1 MLGPVA
7 ANSGAGHCRQFSNLR
22 TGHVF
27 AIASVH
33 AGRRDKHVEGDAL
46 GAQEWG
52 DGAECVDVAVIERK
66 RDAVLVCGSKRND
79 GDVVFVRQLLNG
91 FYLLRKLRVGH
102 GVDAVDIA
110 IYFIANRV
118 IHEDAPALGVGQWC
132 EAARGAN
139 KCCNLALGSEHPLIL
154 RASGFG
160 RGEGHIVWAH
170 LRVSARRFNGC
181 TPWGKQAA

>member
-1 MLGPVA
+1 M
-7 ANSGAGHCRQFSNLR
+7 
-22 TGHVF
+22 
-27 AIASVH
+27 
-33 AGRRDKHVEGDAL
+33 EGDAL

-52 DGAECVDVAVIERK
+52 NNGEHIDVAVVERK
-66 RDAVLVCGSKRND
+66 RDAVLVSGSKRND

>member
-1 MLGPVA
+1 M
-7 ANSGAGHCRQFSNLR
+7 
-22 TGHVF
+22 
-27 AIASVH
+27 
-33 AGRRDKHVEGDAL
+33 EGDAL

-52 DGAECVDVAVIERK
+52 NNGECVDVAVVERK
-66 RDAVLVCGSKRND
+66 RDAVLVSGSKRND

-110 IYFIANRV
+110 IHFVANRV
-118 IHEDAPALGVGQWC
+118 IHEDAPALGAGQWC

-139 KCCNLALGSEHPLIL
+139 KCCNLALGSEHPVIL
-154 RASGFG
+154 RAGRFG
-160 RGEGHIVWAH
+160 RGKGHIVWAH

>member
-1 MLGPVA
+1 M
-7 ANSGAGHCRQFSNLR
+7 
-22 TGHVF
+22 
-27 AIASVH
+27 
-33 AGRRDKHVEGDAL
+33 EGYAF

-52 DGAECVDVAVIERK
+52 NNGERINVAVVERK
-66 RDAVLVCGSKRND
+66 RDAVPVCGGKRND
-79 GDVVFVRQLLNG
+79 GNVVFVRQLLNG

-110 IYFIANRV
+110 IYLVANRV
-118 IHEDAPALGVGQWC
+118 IHENATALRARQWC

-139 KCCNLALGSEHPLIL
+139 KCCNLALGSEHPVIL
-154 RASGFG
+154 RAGRFG
-160 RGEGHIVWAH
+160 RGKGHIVWAH

>member
-1 MLGPVA
+1 M
-7 ANSGAGHCRQFSNLR
+7 
-22 TGHVF
+22 
-27 AIASVH
+27 
-33 AGRRDKHVEGDAL
+33 EGDAL
-46 GAQEWG
+46 GAQERG
-52 DGAECVDVAVIERK
+52 NNGERIDVAVIERK
-66 RDAVLVCGSKRND
+66 RDAVLVSGSKRND
-79 GDVVFVRQLLNG
+79 GNVVLARQLLNG
-91 FYLLRKLRVGH
+91 FYLLHKLRVGH
-102 GVDAVDIA
+102 GVDAVDIS
-110 IYFIANRV
+110 IYLVANRV
-118 IHEDAPALGVGQWC
+118 IHEDAPALRAGQWC

>member
-1 MLGPVA
+1 M
-7 ANSGAGHCRQFSNLR
+7 
-22 TGHVF
+22 
-27 AIASVH
+27 
-33 AGRRDKHVEGDAL
+33 EGDAL

-52 DGAECVDVAVIERK
+52 NNGECVDVAVIERK
-66 RDAVLVCGSKRND
+66 RDAVLVSGSKRND

-91 FYLLRKLRVGH
+91 FYLLRKLRVRH

-110 IYFIANRV
+110 IYFVANRV
-118 IHEDAPALGVGQWC
+118 IHEDAPALGAGQWC

-170 LRVSARRFNGC
+170 LRVSTRRFNGC